1 MSIGENIKIH
11 RKNKGLTQKQLAD
24 KIGVYEIT
32 VRIYEKNNNIPN
44 VAIIDKFAA
53 ALEISV
59 FELLD
64 NNYDKAEYELLNGL
78 SNGCD
83 NLLNLVSSF
92 EDSAK
97 EESIKNFRNL
107 IKLLDLKKFENI
119 DDNTIYNVINSHEF
133 YDYLEFL
140 FFKELNKK
148 K

>member
-24 KIGVYEIT
+24 KIGVSEIT
-32 VRIYEKNNNIPN
+32 VRRYEKNNNIPN

-107 IKLLDLKKFENI
+107 IRLLDLKKFENI

>member
-1 MSIGENIKIH
+1 M
-11 RKNKGLTQKQLAD
+11 
-24 KIGVYEIT
+24 
-32 VRIYEKNNNIPN
+32 
-44 VAIIDKFAA
+44 
-53 ALEISV
+53 
-59 FELLD
+59 LD
-64 NNYDKAEYELLNGL
+64 NKYDKAEYELINGL

-119 DDNTIYNVINSHEF
+119 DDNTIYNVINSNEF
-133 YDYLEFL
+133 YDYIEFL

>member
-1 MSIGENIKIH
+1 MNIGENLKRI
-11 RKNKGLTQKQLAD
+11 RKVKGLTQD
-24 KIGVYEIT
+24 KLSELTKISITSIQRYESGKRQPT
-32 VRIYEKNNNIPN
+32 VESVNKI
-44 VAIIDKFAA
+44 AA

-64 NNYDKAEYELLNGL
+64 NKYDKAEYELINGL

>member
-1 MSIGENIKIH
+1 MNIGENLKRI
-11 RKNKGLTQKQLAD
+11 RKAKGLTQD
-24 KIGVYEIT
+24 KLSELTNISITSIQRYESGKRQPT
-32 VRIYEKNNNIPN
+32 VESVNKI
-44 VAIIDKFAA
+44 AA
-53 ALEISV
+53 ALEVSV

-64 NNYDKAEYELLNGL
+64 NKYDKAEYELINGL

>member
-24 KIGVYEIT
+24 KIGVSEIT
-32 VRIYEKNNNIPN
+32 VRRYEKNNNIPN

>member
-11 RKNKGLTQKQLAD
+11 RKYKGLTQKQLAD
-24 KIGVYEIT
+24 KIGVSEIT
-32 VRIYEKNNNIPN
+32 VRRYEKNNNIPN

>member
-24 KIGVYEIT
+24 KIGVSEIT
-32 VRIYEKNNNIPN
+32 VRRYEKNNNIPN

-64 NNYDKAEYELLNGL
+64 NKYDKAEYELLNGL

-83 NLLNLVSSF
+83 NLLNLVSNF

-107 IKLLDLKKFENI
+107 IKLLDIKKFENI

>member
-1 MSIGENIKIH
+1 MNIGENLKII
-11 RKNKGLTQKQLAD
+11 RKVKGLTQD
-24 KIGVYEIT
+24 KLSELTKISITSIQRYESGKRQPT
-32 VRIYEKNNNIPN
+32 VESVNKI
-44 VAIIDKFAA
+44 AA
-53 ALEISV
+53 ALEVSV

-64 NNYDKAEYELLNGL
+64 NKYDKAEYELINGL

>member
-1 MSIGENIKIH
+1 MNIGENLKRI
-11 RKNKGLTQKQLAD
+11 RKAKGLTQD
-24 KIGVYEIT
+24 KLSELTNISITSIQRYESGKRQPT
-32 VRIYEKNNNIPN
+32 VESVNKI
-44 VAIIDKFAA
+44 AA
-53 ALEISV
+53 ALEVSV

-64 NNYDKAEYELLNGL
+64 NKYDKAEYELINGL

-119 DDNTIYNVINSHEF
+119 DDNTIYNVINSNEF
-133 YDYLEFL
+133 YDYIEFL

>member
-24 KIGVYEIT
+24 KIGVSEIT
-32 VRIYEKNNNIPN
+32 VRRYEKNNNIPN

-97 EESIKNFRNL
+97 EESIKNYRNL

>member
-11 RKNKGLTQKQLAD
+11 RKNQGLTQKQLAD
-24 KIGVYEIT
+24 KIGVSEIT
-32 VRIYEKNNNIPN
+32 VRRYEKNNNIPN

-53 ALEISV
+53 ALEVSV

-64 NNYDKAEYELLNGL
+64 NKYDKAEYELINGL

-83 NLLNLVSSF
+83 NLLNLVSNF

-140 FFKELNKK
+140 FFKELNKNK
-148 K
+148 

>member
-1 MSIGENIKIH
+1 MNIGENLKRI
-11 RKNKGLTQKQLAD
+11 RKVKGLTQD
-24 KIGVYEIT
+24 KLSELTKISITSIQRYESGKRQPT
-32 VRIYEKNNNIPN
+32 VESVNKI
-44 VAIIDKFAA
+44 AA
-53 ALEISV
+53 ALEVSV

-64 NNYDKAEYELLNGL
+64 NKYDKAEYELINGL

>member
-1 MSIGENIKIH
+1 MSVGENIKIH

-24 KIGVYEIT
+24 KIGVSEIT
-32 VRIYEKNNNIPN
+32 VRRYEKNNNIPN
-44 VAIIDKFAA
+44 IAIIDKFAA
-53 ALEISV
+53 ALDVSV

-64 NNYDKAEYELLNGL
+64 NKYDKAEYELLNGL

-83 NLLNLVSSF
+83 NLLNLVASF

>member
-1 MSIGENIKIH
+1 MSIGENI
-11 RKNKGLTQKQLAD
+11 NKGLTQKQLAD
-24 KIGVYEIT
+24 KIGVSEIT
-32 VRIYEKNNNIPN
+32 VRRYEKNNNIPN

>member
-1 MSIGENIKIH
+1 MNIGENLKRIRKI
-11 RKNKGLTQKQLAD
+11 KGLTQD
-24 KIGVYEIT
+24 KLSELTKISITSIQRYESGKRQPTIESVNKIAT
-32 VRIYEKNNNIPN
+32 
-44 VAIIDKFAA
+44 
-53 ALEISV
+53 ALEVSV

-64 NNYDKAEYELLNGL
+64 NKHDKAEYELLNGL

>member
-24 KIGVYEIT
+24 KIGVSEIT
-32 VRIYEKNNNIPN
+32 VRRYEKNNNIPN

-97 EESIKNFRNL
+97 EESIKNFHNL

>member
-24 KIGVYEIT
+24 KIGVSEIT
-32 VRIYEKNNNIPN
+32 VRRYEKNNNIPN

-78 SNGCD
+78 SNVCD

>member
-24 KIGVYEIT
+24 KIGVSEIT
-32 VRIYEKNNNIPN
+32 VRRYEKNNNIPN

-83 NLLNLVSSF
+83 NLLNLVSIF

>member
-1 MSIGENIKIH
+1 MNIGENLKRI
-11 RKNKGLTQKQLAD
+11 RKVKGLTQYKLSELT
-24 KIGVYEIT
+24 KISITSIQRYESGKRQPT
-32 VRIYEKNNNIPN
+32 VESVNKI
-44 VAIIDKFAA
+44 AA
-53 ALEISV
+53 ALEVSV

-64 NNYDKAEYELLNGL
+64 NKYDKAEYELINGL

>member
-1 MSIGENIKIH
+1 MNVGENIKIH

-24 KIGVYEIT
+24 KIGVSEIT
-32 VRIYEKNNNIPN
+32 VRRYEKNNNIPN

-53 ALEISV
+53 ALEVSV

-64 NNYDKAEYELLNGL
+64 NKYDKAEYELLNGL

-92 EDSAK
+92 EYSAK
-97 EESIKNFRNL
+97 EESVKSFRNL
-107 IKLLDLKKFENI
+107 IEVLDWKAFTNI
-119 DDNTIYNVINSHEF
+119 SDDDIYDVVNSQDL
-133 YDYLEFL
+133 YRYLSLL
-140 FFKELNKK
+140 FFEKLNKK